1 MKYRCKELRIDR
13 DVKQIVISSYLGI
26 SQASYSDLENEKTML
41 TADYIIK
48 LCKFY
53 NVSADYLL
61 RSKVKQ
67 ARELSTRACF
77 QLLSSKMSIASSI

>member
-13 DVKQIVISSYLGI
+13 DIKQRTIANFLGI

-48 LCKFY
+48 LCRFY
-53 NVSADYLL
+53 SVSADYILGL
-61 RSKVKQ
+61 TKKPNSWHSPQLFGARSY
-67 ARELSTRACF
+67 
-77 QLLSSKMSIASSI
+77 